1 MLRRAIMLSL
11 LLLWCFGHG
20 PRAEAGDS
28 NDLPALMQ
36 SAMAG
41 LRTAASY
48 GRTGNIA
55 LAQIELDDARRAW
68 TQLSRLTEQ
77 PIAPYVAKSFA
88 DLLATGR
95 ERLSMA
101 DDALTAGDSAG
112 AAADIATL
120 RRALHALRR
129 EAGVVELSDC
139 VFDLSSAM
147 DELRSVA
154 TRFGAAKADTS
165 EVVQAGTALRERLQR
180 CNGLAPPDIAGQ
192 AEFRRLIDGAI
203 ASAGEIGSAARTGD
217 AGLVHRYQIELQ
229 SFVNLLDFR
238 FG

>member
-1 MLRRAIMLSL
+1 MLRRAIILSL
-11 LLLWCFGHG
+11 LLCCFGHG
-20 PRAEAGDS
+20 SRAEVGES

-36 SAMAG
+36 SAMAS
-41 LRTAASY
+41 LRAAASY

-55 LAQIELDDARRAW
+55 LAQLELDDARHAW
-68 TQLSRLTEQ
+68 TRLSRLTEQ
-77 PIAPYVAKSFA
+77 PIAPYVARSFA

-95 ERLSMA
+95 ERLSKA
-101 DDALTAGDSAG
+101 DDALAAGDG
-112 AAADIATL
+112 TAADIAAL
-120 RRALHALRR
+120 RRALHAFRR

-139 VFDLSSAM
+139 VFDLSPAM
-147 DELRSVA
+147 DALRSVA
-154 TRFGAAKADTS
+154 TRFGVAKAETS

-180 CNGLAPPDIAGQ
+180 CNGLAPPDIADQ

-203 ASAGEIGSAARTGD
+203 ASAGEIGSAARAGD
-217 AGLVHRYQIELQ
+217 TGLVHRYEIELQ